1 MTLDKTQNLVFE
13 RDRAATAGLEVPLQ
27 RRPVG
32 YIAGPD
38 ISQTWLACPAHFV
51 AGGRRDCR
59 MEWFQGRAQR
69 DVGEALARLL
79 ASGPEV
85 VSVDRIA
92 RAAAVSYRTVQRALE
107 RLEAL
112 GVLTRQARHESGL
125 ASGLIRCPSLLAFD
139 LAGFAA
145 LKRAGAALIRDK
157 LDAAFARVAVLRA
170 RRMARLQCL
179 RSRSA
184 MAAAYN
190 EDKKY
195 SSSSDA
201 AAAEKAAIYALIGS
215 GRLSADQE
223 KEAWEKLALL
233 ESGQP

>member
-1 MTLDKTQNLVFE
+1 
-13 RDRAATAGLEVPLQ
+13 
-27 RRPVG
+27 
-32 YIAGPD
+32 
-38 ISQTWLACPAHFV
+38 
-51 AGGRRDCR
+51 

-69 DVGEALARLL
+69 DVGDALAHLL

-85 VSVDRIA
+85 LSIDTIA

-112 GVLTRQARHESGL
+112 GVLTRQARQESGL
-125 ASGLIRCPSLLAFD
+125 ASGLIRCPSLLTFD

-145 LKRAGAALIRDK
+145 LRRAGAALIREK

-170 RRMARLQCL
+170 RRMARLRSLQ
-179 RSRSA
+179 SRSA
-184 MAAAYN
+184 TAAAYI
-190 EDKKY
+190 EEKRF

-201 AAAEKAAIYALIGS
+201 AAAEKTAIYALIGS
-215 GRLSADQE
+215 GRLSAEQE

-233 ESGQP
+233 ESVQP